1 MNLSKH
7 NYEKKQP
14 AIINQV
20 TLKMAIECPAKLF
33 YTSKEFIYANQKKD
47 DPFLKALAQGG
58 FQVEELVFYLI
69 QQIGFA
75 LKSPN
80 YSVRHWTIDNHMS
93 LFLNF

>member
-1 MNLSKH
+1 L
-7 NYEKKQP
+7 
-14 AIINQV
+14 
-20 TLKMAIECPAKLF
+20 AIECPAKLF
-33 YTSKEFIYANQKKD
+33 YTGKESIYANQKKD
-47 DPFLKALAQGG
+47 DLFLKTLAQGG
-58 FQVEELVFYLI
+58 FQAEELVFYFI